1 MSLRDEHARGYMDT
15 IESNH
20 RFANS
25 GNGERA
31 DVAIPWVVQEWIHQL
46 AEDKMLHGII
56 ELTQR
61 ENEQVDVEVTCLLR
75 GSQGHAVME
84 PKITIRR

>member
-1 MSLRDEHARGYMDT
+1 MDT
-15 IESNH
+15 VKSNG
-20 RFANS
+20 A
-25 GNGERA
+25 RA
-31 DVAIPWVVQEWIHQL
+31 DTTTIPWVVQEWIRQL
-46 AEDKMLHGII
+46 AGDKMLHGII

-61 ENEQVDVEVTCLLR
+61 ENEQVDVEVVCLLR